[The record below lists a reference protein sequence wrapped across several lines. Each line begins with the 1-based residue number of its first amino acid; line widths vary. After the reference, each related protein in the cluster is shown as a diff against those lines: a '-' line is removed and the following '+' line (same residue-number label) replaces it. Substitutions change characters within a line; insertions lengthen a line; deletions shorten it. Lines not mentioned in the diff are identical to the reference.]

1 MLRPLTPPAGGPAG
15 GRAGIDLKGA
25 TGGGSV
31 PSAGTAAPEPSGTG
45 NSAVREVEIHC
56 NPDGCYSLWAAGGRC
71 AVIADGHTRI
81 IALLAQRV
89 LGAYPSDVV
98 VWRHLNDAVG
108 SDETAAA
115 SNTLRQTLA
124 RLNTSVRKELGL
136 PWEADDL
143 FETVRGKGVRLSPS
157 VRWSVSKELDRL
169 LRASR
174 CPRATRDPGVVAA
187 SLPGRGQRLPARSV
201 RRKRG
206 DMRDD

>member
-56 NPDGCYSLWAAGGRC
+56 NSDGCYSLWAAGGRC

-98 VWRHLNDAVG
+98 VWRHLSGD
-108 SDETAAA
+108 SFFHE
-115 SNTLRQTLA
+115 S
-124 RLNTSVRKELGL
+124 SL
-136 PWEADDL
+136 PPA
-143 FETVRGKGVRLSPS
+143 
-157 VRWSVSKELDRL
+157 
-169 LRASR
+169 
-174 CPRATRDPGVVAA
+174 CPR
-187 SLPGRGQRLPARSV
+187 PAPYRTSEW
-201 RRKRG
+201 R
-206 DMRDD
+206 